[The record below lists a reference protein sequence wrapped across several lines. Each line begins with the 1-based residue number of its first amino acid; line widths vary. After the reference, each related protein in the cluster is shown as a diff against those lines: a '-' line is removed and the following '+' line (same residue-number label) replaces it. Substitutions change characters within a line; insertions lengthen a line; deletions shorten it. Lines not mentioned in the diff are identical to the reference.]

1 MQKLKIVRV
10 IARMNVGGPAHHVAI
25 LSNALN
31 NARWETILVTG
42 RVSASEA
49 DAGYLLEKYPCRMVR
64 ISQLQRSLSPLK
76 DLAAFLKIFRI
87 LRQERPDILHTHTAK
102 AGTLGRAAGI
112 LYRLTTRRPLKIAH
126 TFHGH
131 ALEGYFLPWANRLFL
146 GIERFLAKR
155 TDKLIAVS
163 TAVKED
169 LLRLGAAAPEKIEV
183 IPLGLN
189 LENLFE
195 LSNGHSL
202 PGKPLRIGFV
212 GRLVPIKEPGIFL
225 KAVRELSDTTSLPEI
240 ETVIVGDGE
249 LRPSLEEES
258 RRLGLSGRVQ
268 FLGWRQDL
276 ASVYQSMDVVC
287 LTSRNEGTP
296 VSLIEALAASKPVIS
311 TDVGG
316 VRDILN
322 RGGKDPSPS
331 EGRAFSI
338 CEHGLLVRS
347 GDHKGLA
354 QGLEFLLKEASLRQE
369 MGRRGRLYV
378 REKYGADRLIRDI
391 LRLYESL
398 VSS

>member
-1 MQKLKIVRV
+1 MQKHKIVRV
-10 IARMNVGGPAHHVAI
+10 IARMNIGGPAHHVAI
-25 LSNALN
+25 LSSAFN
-31 NARWETILVTG
+31 NARWETVLVTG
-42 RVSASEA
+42 QVSASEA
-49 DAGYLLEKYPCRMVR
+49 DACYLLEKYPCRLIR
-64 ISQLQRSLSPLK
+64 IPQMQRSINPLK
-76 DLAAFLKIFRI
+76 DLAAFLKIFWI

-102 AGTLGRAAGI
+102 AGALGRTAGI

-131 ALEGYFLPWANRLFL
+131 ALEGYFQPWANRLFL

-163 TAVKED
+163 EAVKED
-169 LLRLGAAAPEKIEV
+169 LLRLGAAAPEKVEV

-189 LENLFE
+189 LENLIQ
-195 LSNGHSL
+195 LSNGHPP

-225 KAVRELSDTTSLPEI
+225 KAIRELSLITSLPDI
-240 ETVIVGDGE
+240 ETVVVGDGE

-258 RRLGLSGRVQ
+258 RRLGLTSRVQ

-276 ASVYQSMDVVC
+276 ASIYQSMDVVC

-322 RGGKDPSPS
+322 RRGKNPSPS
-331 EGRAFSI
+331 QESSFSI
-338 CEHGLLVRS
+338 CDHGLLVRS

-354 QGLEFLLKEASLRQE
+354 KGLEFLIKESSLRQE

-378 REKYGADRLIRDI
+378 REKYGADRLIQDI
-391 LRLYESL
+391 HRLYESL